1 MRVEVELSPVI
12 ATAEMLELAKLVDEA
27 GADRLGISDVAM
39 LRDTFLVQALC
50 AEVTH
55 RVQIGSLVSNP
66 YLRHPAAVA
75 ATLATLNE
83 ISQGRT
89 FLGIG
94 VGAGLSGLGIDQS
107 RPARRLE
114 EFLLVVGRLLSGE
127 KLDWDGPAYRI
138 GGAQIAR
145 DIACQV
151 PVVVGTRSRQVAMLV
166 GRVADAVVVGARE
179 MRADA
184 LERYRGWVHE
194 GARAAGRDPEEV
206 EIAPRVTLCVSQD
219 GEAAR
224 RSVTLYTAHYL
235 SLGSVEQSGLEPERF
250 HLIRRLA
257 GEATGWYFEPEV
269 RYSDE
274 LDELITPDLIER
286 FAVAGTPKECLEQV
300 RLIAGMGYDSISMNV
315 AAVRRPGGSMYCG
328 LRETI
333 EGLGEM
339 MTEIRRM

>member
-12 ATAEMLELAKLVDEA
+12 ATSEMLELAKLADEA

-39 LRDTFLVQALC
+39 QRDTFLVPARC
-50 AEVTH
+50 AQVTH

-66 YLRHPAAVA
+66 YVRHPAAVA
-75 ATLATLNE
+75 STLATLNE
-83 ISQGRT
+83 ISQGRA
-89 FLGIG
+89 FFGIG
-94 VGAGLSGLGIDQS
+94 VGAGLSGLGVDQS

-114 EFLLVVGRLLSGE
+114 EFLLVVGRLLGGE

-138 GGAQIAR
+138 RGAQIAR
-145 DIACQV
+145 DIACHI
-151 PVVVGTRSRQVAMLV
+151 PVVVGTRSRQVATLA
-166 GRVADAVVVGARE
+166 GRMADAVVVGARE

-194 GARAAGRDPEEV
+194 GARAAGRDPDGV
-206 EIAPRVTLCVSQD
+206 EIAPRVTLCVSED
-219 GEAAR
+219 GGAAR

-250 HLIRRLA
+250 QLIGRLA
-257 GEATGWYFEPEV
+257 GEATGWCFEPGV
-269 RYSDE
+269 RYSAE

-286 FAVAGTPKECLEQV
+286 FAVVGTPRECLDQV
-300 RLIAGMGYDSISMNV
+300 RLIADMGYDSVSMNV
-315 AAVRRPGGSMYCG
+315 AAVRRPGGSMYSG
-328 LRETI
+328 MRETVA
-333 EGLGEM
+333 GLGEM